1 MSYNG
6 SGTFVINSAGTPYVS
21 GTVISSTAANSLNS
35 DLATG
40 LSTAICKDGQTTVT
54 ANIPLGGFKITNLGA
69 GTVASDAARLSQVQN
84 SGTTT
89 LISITGTDTI
99 TGTVSPTLTAYVAGQ
114 AFSFVVAAT
123 NTGAVTLNI
132 NSLGAIAVTRT
143 GAVALVAGDMVAGQV
158 AVVEY
163 DGTRFQLLN
172 GNSYTDLKVS
182 GTLGVTGATTL
193 SSTLAVTGITT
204 VAAGTAALPSIIS
217 TTGTADTGQW
227 FPAADTIAWSTAG
240 TEKVRITSGGS
251 VTINT
256 NADLGS
262 GSKLNIVNTAYILSA
277 RSSSAAAGRYV
288 DFYIDSASTLG
299 IVQGGSTPGVG
310 LTYGAT
316 SWSALS
322 DETQK
327 DIIEPI
333 TNGLEKISSLRSVIG
348 KYKFDDDEK
357 RRSFLIAQDV
367 EKVLPEAVDSLI
379 DIKTEMP
386 LLNLRYTDL
395 IPLLVSAI
403 KDLKTITEAQ
413 AARITALET
422 A

>member
-21 GTVISSTAANSLNS
+21 GTVISSTAANALNS

-54 ANIPLGGFKITNLGA
+54 ANIPLGGFRITNLGA

-84 SGTTT
+84 STTTT

-99 TGTVSPTLTAYVAGQ
+99 TGTVSPTLTAYTAGQ
-114 AFSFVVAAT
+114 VFSFVVAAT
-123 NTGAVTLNI
+123 NTGAVTLNVDSI
-132 NSLGAIAVTRT
+132 GVKSVTRT
-143 GAVALVAGDMVAGQV
+143 GAVALVAGDLVIGQI
-158 AVVEY
+158 AIVEY
-163 DGTRFQLLN
+163 DGTRFQLIN
-172 GNSYTDLKVS
+172 GNSFSNLNVS

-217 TTGTADTGQW
+217 TTGTSDTGQW
-227 FPAADTIAWSTAG
+227 FPAADTVAWSTAG
-240 TEKVRITSGGS
+240 TERMRIGSTGIVGIGTTS
-251 VTINT
+251 
-256 NADLGS
+256 DLGS

-277 RSSSAAAGRYV
+277 RSSAAAVGRYI
-288 DFYIDSASTLG
+288 DFYVDSASTLG

-348 KYKFDDDEK
+348 KYKTDEISK

-379 DIKTEMP
+379 DIKTEMS

-413 AARITALET
+413 SSRITALET
-422 A
+422 I